1 MEAPWKDQ
9 LALLDLQ
16 ELDSKI
22 AKLQFQLK
30 KMPQLAQLAELKE
43 KDQVLDAKK
52 TKLSVLQADKKR
64 ENTSLENDLAAI
76 ENRKITQQQRLD
88 SGQGSPKELVSLQ
101 EEIQQM
107 NRRSQDLEEQMLTVM
122 GQLENLEGIEAEIAQ
137 RKAEY
142 AQEIT
147 RLKGEVGAEESQIS
161 AQLEQLGNEREQK
174 AVGLDAELL
183 DLYEHVRNRTG
194 GVGAI
199 KVVAGRPV
207 GYDLAFS
214 VAETARLRAAKPEE
228 VITSEDEGYLL
239 IRCPQ

>member
-22 AKLQFQLK
+22 AKLQFRLK
-30 KMPQLAQLAELKE
+30 KMPQLAQLTELKE
-43 KDQVLDAKK
+43 KDRILDTKK
-52 TKLSVLQADKKR
+52 TKLSALQSDKKR
-64 ENTSLENDLAAI
+64 EITGLENDLAAI
-76 ENRKITQQQRLD
+76 ENRQKIQQERLD
-88 SGQGSPKELVSLQ
+88 NGQGSPKELVNLQ

-107 NRRSQDLEEQMLTVM
+107 KNRSHDLEEQMLTVM
-122 GQLENLEGIEAEIAQ
+122 DGMEQLERIEEEIAQ

-142 AQEIT
+142 AREIT
-147 RLKGEVGAEESQIS
+147 RLEGEVGAENSQIS
-161 AQLEQLGNEREQK
+161 AQLEQLTSERAQK
-174 AVGLDAELL
+174 AAGLDAELL
-183 DLYEHVRNRTG
+183 DLYEHIRERTG

-207 GYDLAFS
+207 GYDLSFS
-214 VAETARLRAAKPEE
+214 VAETARVRAAKPEE

>member
-107 NRRSQDLEEQMLTVM
+107 NKRLQDLEEQMLTVM
-122 GQLENLEGIEAEIAQ
+122 GQLENLESIEEEIAQ

-147 RLKGEVGAEESQIS
+147 RLKGEVGDEESQIS
-161 AQLEQLGNEREQK
+161 AQLEQLSGERAQK
-174 AVGLDAELL
+174 AAAVDAELL
-183 DLYEHVRNRTG
+183 DLYEHVRSRTG
-194 GVGAI
+194 GVGAV

>member
-194 GVGAI
+194 GVGAV

>member
-22 AKLQFQLK
+22 AKLQFRLK

-43 KDQVLDAKK
+43 KDRILDTKK
-52 TKLSVLQADKKR
+52 TKLSALQADKKR
-64 ENTSLENDLAAI
+64 EITGLENDLAAI
-76 ENRKITQQQRLD
+76 ENRQKIQQERLD
-88 SGQGSPKELVSLQ
+88 NGQGSPKELVNLQ

-107 NRRSQDLEEQMLTVM
+107 KNRSHDLEEQMLTVM
-122 GQLENLEGIEAEIAQ
+122 DGMEQLESIEEEIAQ

-142 AQEIT
+142 AREIT
-147 RLKGEVGAEESQIS
+147 RLEGEVGAENSQIS
-161 AQLEQLGNEREQK
+161 AQLEQLVSERAQK
-174 AVGLDAELL
+174 AAGLDADLL
-183 DLYEHVRNRTG
+183 DLYEHIRERTG
-194 GVGAI
+194 GVGAV

-207 GYDLAFS
+207 GYDLSFS
-214 VAETARLRAAKPEE
+214 VAETAHLRAAKPEE

>member
-16 ELDSKI
+16 ELDTKI

-30 KMPQLAQLAELKE
+30 KMPQLTQLAELKE

-76 ENRKITQQQRLD
+76 ENRKLTQQQRLD

-122 GQLENLEGIEAEIAQ
+122 GQLENLEGIEEEIAQ

-194 GVGAI
+194 GVGAV

>member
-194 GVGAI
+194 GVGPV